1 VAVAFVLAMSP
12 PLPGSDVM
20 VPHCSPAAAPV
31 GLAQRSHRGL
41 DGVEQPAAVDRRH
54 QSQEA
59 GVPEAVEVGL
69 VEVSAALALLA
80 IGPPVLGDGP
90 DVGDDVGSRGHH
102 CAIIAAR

>member
-12 PLPGSDVM
+12 PLPGSDVI
-20 VPHCSPAAAPV
+20 VPHCSQLPV
-31 GLAQRSHRGL
+31 GLAQRSDRGL